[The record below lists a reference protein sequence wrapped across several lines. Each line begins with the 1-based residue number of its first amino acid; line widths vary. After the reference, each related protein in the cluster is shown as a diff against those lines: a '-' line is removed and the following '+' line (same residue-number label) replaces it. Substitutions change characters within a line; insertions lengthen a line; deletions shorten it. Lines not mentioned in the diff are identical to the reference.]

1 MERRSGFKIMSRLI
15 LELKPLLPFMFIT
28 ITFGVLGFLAAIGI
42 TSFGA
47 VAIGEMVGSTL
58 GVAMK
63 TAIWIM
69 IIFAISRGPLRYIE
83 QLSGHYIAFKIL
95 VILRD
100 KVFTKLRKLAPAKLE
115 RMGKGNLVSLI
126 TADIE
131 LLEVFYAHTIA
142 PISIA
147 IITNIIITIVL
158 CWINLTLGILGGIFF
173 FIVGFCIPYFTSKYG
188 KKAGEEYRKTF
199 GEANS
204 YLLDSLRGLKEVLIY
219 KVSEERGEE
228 ISKSSKLLNTK
239 QKKIK
244 YHEGL
249 IRALSDTTIMIAI
262 LTFVFV
268 GGDFVQNG
276 TLPMDQYILCVFIL
290 ASSFGPVVAL
300 SNLSNNLLQTF
311 ASADRLFNLLDE
323 EAAVQDVDGKEEV
336 SNVDISYKNVNF
348 GYEGREEILKDIN
361 LNIKNGD
368 KVAIIG
374 ESGSGKSTLVKLLMR
389 FFYVNSGEISLGDK
403 NIKDITTYGLR
414 KVEALMSQETYLFN
428 ETIEENI
435 KVAKLDATREE
446 VVEAAKKASIHE
458 FIETLPN
465 GYETKVGELGG
476 NLSSGEKQ
484 RIGLARAFLRDSEIM
499 ILDEPTSNLDT
510 LNEGAILKAIKEN
523 CKDKTIILIT
533 HRNSTTSI
541 CNRTLKLE
549 NKKLTEV
556 I

>member
-1 MERRSGFKIMSRLI
+1 M
-15 LELKPLLPFMFIT
+15 
-28 ITFGVLGFLAAIGI
+28 
-42 TSFGA
+42 
-47 VAIGEMVGSTL
+47 
-58 GVAMK
+58 
-63 TAIWIM
+63 
-69 IIFAISRGPLRYIE
+69 
-83 QLSGHYIAFKIL
+83 
-95 VILRD
+95 
-100 KVFTKLRKLAPAKLE
+100 
-115 RMGKGNLVSLI
+115 
-126 TADIE
+126 
-131 LLEVFYAHTIA
+131 
-142 PISIA
+142 
-147 IITNIIITIVL
+147 
-158 CWINLTLGILGGIFF
+158 LTL
-173 FIVGFCIPYFTSKYG
+173 V
-188 KKAGEEYRKTF
+188 
-199 GEANS
+199 
-204 YLLDSLRGLKEVLIY
+204 
-219 KVSEERGEE
+219 
-228 ISKSSKLLNTK
+228 
-239 QKKIK
+239 
-244 YHEGL
+244 
-249 IRALSDTTIMIAI
+249 
-262 LTFVFV
+262 
-268 GGDFVQNG
+268 
-276 TLPMDQYILCVFIL
+276 
-290 ASSFGPVVAL
+290 
-300 SNLSNNLLQTF
+300 
-311 ASADRLFNLLDE
+311 
-323 EAAVQDVDGKEEV
+323 
-336 SNVDISYKNVNF
+336 
-348 GYEGREEILKDIN
+348 LKDIN
-361 LNIKNGD
+361 LNIKKGD

-403 NIKDITTYGLR
+403 NVKDITTYGLR

>member
-69 IIFAISRGPLRYIE
+69 IIFAILRGPLRYIE

-219 KVSEERGEE
+219 KVSEERREE

-276 TLPMDQYILCVFIL
+276 ALPIDQYILCIFIL
-290 ASSFGPVVAL
+290 ASSFGPVVAFC
-300 SNLSNNLLQTF
+300 NLSNNLLQTF
-311 ASADRLFNLLDE
+311 ASADRL
-323 EAAVQDVDGKEEV
+323 
-336 SNVDISYKNVNF
+336 
-348 GYEGREEILKDIN
+348 LK
-361 LNIKNGD
+361 KGD

-389 FFYVNSGEISLGDK
+389 FFYANSGEISLGNK

-510 LNEGAILKAIKEN
+510 LNEGSILKAIKEN
-523 CKDKTIILIT
+523 CNDKTIILIT

-541 CNRTLKLE
+541 CNRTLRLE

>member
-69 IIFAISRGPLRYIE
+69 IIFAILRGPLRYIE

-142 PISIA
+142 P
-147 IITNIIITIVL
+147 IIITIVL

-219 KVSEERGEE
+219 KVSEERREE

-276 TLPMDQYILCVFIL
+276 ALPIDQYILCIFIL

-323 EAAVQDVDGKEEV
+323 EAAVQDVDGKEAV
-336 SNVDISYKNVNF
+336 SNVDISYENVNF

-361 LNIKNGD
+361 LKIKKGD

-389 FFYVNSGEISLGDK
+389 FFYANSGEISLGNK

-510 LNEGAILKAIKEN
+510 LNEGSILKAIKEN
-523 CKDKTIILIT
+523 CNDKTIILIT

-541 CNRTLKLE
+541 CNRTLRLE